1 LKIGIDVHRAVRNS
15 VDGDD
20 VAINDVEDQ
29 MRSLAIAAIAFA
41 YLVAETSGA
50 RMSAKPGPRFG
61 TRS

>member
-1 LKIGIDVHRAVRNS
+1 MNS
-15 VDGDD
+15 DDDDD